1 MMITQQPG
9 ALHAVLQE
17 IQATTKLPEGLLYLI
32 DIDPIDML

>member
-1 MMITQQPG
+1 MMISQQPG

-17 IQATTKLPEGLLYLI
+17 VQSTTKLPEGILYLI

>member
-17 IQATTKLPEGLLYLI
+17 IQATTKLPEGILYLI